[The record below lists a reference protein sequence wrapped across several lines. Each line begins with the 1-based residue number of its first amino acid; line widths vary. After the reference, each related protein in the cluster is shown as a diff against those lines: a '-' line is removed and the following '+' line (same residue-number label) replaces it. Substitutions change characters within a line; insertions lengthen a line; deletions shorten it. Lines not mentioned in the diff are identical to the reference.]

1 MTDRQKGTPKYVT
14 TPIYYV
20 NDKPHIG
27 HAYCTVLTDTYR
39 RFYKLFGH
47 DTYFLTGVDEHGQ
60 KVQDAAKKRGIS
72 PQEHCDDMQAH
83 FRDLW
88 PTLNIEVD
96 DFIRTT
102 EPRHEVVVQKALQ
115 ALYDKGDIY
124 RDEYE
129 GWYSPWVEKFFT
141 EDELVDGKCPE
152 TGKEVN
158 KIKETNYFFRMS
170 RYEDALRQHII
181 EHPDFIVP
189 DYRKNEVM
197 GFLKKGLRDLC
208 ISRPK
213 SRLSWGVTLPF
224 DTDYV
229 TYVWFDALLN
239 YASAIGLY
247 TDDEKFRYWWQGA
260 HHFIGKDILT
270 THSVYWTTMLL
281 ALELPLPQHIIA
293 TGWWLTDNTK
303 MSKSLGNAVSPLD
316 LREKY
321 GVDSLRYFL
330 MRGMVIGQD
339 ANFSEV
345 QMAERCNGDLAN
357 DFGNLLS
364 RVTKLANKQF
374 GPVIPT
380 PGEYT
385 NEDRVIIDTAN
396 TLPGQV
402 QTFVEAFRLD
412 QAMEEVLKLMRM
424 ANKYVTD
431 QEPWK
436 VFKTDEARAATIAYV
451 ALQSAMIAAALMYP
465 IIPQKAEEMLN
476 SLSAGVPASID
487 DVKWGSLKPGEPIE
501 LITSLFPRIDL
512 NKLRKQIEDANKK
525 PEPAKSK
532 PEITIDDFAKIDL
545 RTGKVLTA
553 EPVEGS
559 SKLIKMQVDLGAFG
573 TRQIVGG
580 LGQQY
585 DAKDLVGKTVVVLAN
600 LKPRKLFG
608 LESQGMLL
616 AAGEGKVIAL
626 LEPDKDVNSG
636 SGIS

>member
-1 MTDRQKGTPKYVT
+1 MADKGKGHPVYVT

-27 HAYCTVLTDTYR
+27 HAYCTVLADTYR
-39 RFYKLFGH
+39 RFYRLFGH

-60 KVQDAAKKRGIS
+60 KVQEAAKKRGIN

-88 PTLNIEVD
+88 PTLNIETD

-102 EPRHEVVVQKALQ
+102 EPRHEIVVQKALQ

-124 RDEYE
+124 RGEYE

-158 KIKETNYFFRMS
+158 RIKESNYFFRMS
-170 RYEDALRQHII
+170 RYEDALRQYII
-181 EHPDFIVP
+181 ENPDFIVP
-189 DYRKNEVM
+189 DYRKNEVL

-213 SRLSWGVTLPF
+213 TRLSWGVTLPF

-247 TDDEKFRYWWQGA
+247 TDDERFRYWWQGA
-260 HHFIGKDILT
+260 NHFIGKDILT

-281 ALELPLPQHIIA
+281 ALDLPLPKHIIA

-303 MSKSLGNAVSPLD
+303 MSKSLGNVVSPLD

-321 GVDSLRYFL
+321 GADALRYFL

-345 QMAERCNGDLAN
+345 QMAERYNGDLAN

-364 RVTKLANKQF
+364 RSTKLANKQF
-374 GPVIPT
+374 GPVIPR

-385 NEDRVIIDTAN
+385 AEDQAIIDAGN
-396 TLPGQV
+396 ALPGVV
-402 QTFVEAFRLD
+402 QRFVEAFRLA
-412 QAMEEVLKLMRM
+412 QAMEEVLKFVRK
-424 ANKYVTD
+424 ANKYFTD

-436 VFKTDEARAATIAYV
+436 VFKTDEPRAATIAYV
-451 ALQSAMIAAALMYP
+451 ALQSAWIAAALMYP
-465 IIPQKAEEMLN
+465 ITPEKSEQLIK
-476 SLSAGVPASID
+476 SLSGKVPASIRD
-487 DVKWGSLKPGEPIE
+487 IKWGTLQPGKPVE

-512 NKLRKQIEDANKK
+512 NKLRKEIEAGHKK
-525 PEPAKSK
+525 PEPAEIK
-532 PEITIDDFAKIDL
+532 PEITIDDFAKLDI
-545 RTGKVLTA
+545 RTGKVLSA
-553 EPVEGS
+553 EPVKGS
-559 SKLIKMQVDLGAFG
+559 SKLVKMQVDLGAFG

-585 DAKDLVGKTVVVLAN
+585 KADELVGKTVVVLAN
-600 LKPRKLFG
+600 LKPRKLFS
-608 LESQGMLL
+608 LDSQGMVL

-626 LEPDKDVNSG
+626 LEPDKAVGPG
-636 SGIS
+636 SGVS